1 MKSCLSGIAVTVLLL
16 CFTGSVSAEMLGMSS
31 IKEIESVQVITQ
43 EVVISWTS
51 QYEISVRGNN
61 RTRIKLA
68 SQMLKNAMVNNAI
81 VGDLVKTVQEGGR
94 IDRKHLKGCRTI
106 SSDLSGGIKYFI
118 AGNFQLVR
126 KIIIKVETLIEL
138 QPAPDNLSFIVK
150 QFNKITLQIKTSFK
164 LKQKTINELET
175 ISKGS
180 KDKVGSTKD
189 KVGSTK
195 VKVGSTKDKVGSTKV
210 KVGSTK
216 DKVGSTKVKV
226 GSNGTTGSGTGT
238 GTTGTDCQANSQ
250 SCLDLLG
257 IDTTVVTNWD
267 KIDWTYWTSTSLTTL
282 TTTIDVTTVNWI
294 TIIKVDGTINWGG
307 ITCTGDPGIACYT
320 CINGILSTND
330 SLPCDDG
337 NSCTTN
343 DHCSS
348 GACVGTRDLS
358 PVVPCN

>member
-195 VKVGSTKDKVGSTKV
+195 VKVGS
-210 KVGSTK
+210 
-216 DKVGSTKVKV
+216 
-226 GSNGTTGSGTGT
+226 NGTTGSGTGT